1 MRRAL
6 SLILAVLLPLPAL
19 SLAAPDTAP
28 PPATESREYGSVE
41 ERRLL
46 LSLEEERRGLA
57 AAKESL
63 NERENE
69 LKRLEAEVDKKLT
82 ELTRLRQ
89 ELEEMLAQRGEDEQK
104 RIKDL
109 ARMYEKMAP
118 EKAARLIVSLD
129 EGLAIAILSGMKT
142 KAAAKL
148 LNFMEK
154 DKGAK
159 LSAAFSSLQSP

>member
-1 MRRAL
+1 MIRWIYCSLMTAL
-6 SLILAVLLPLPAL
+6 LFPAL
-19 SLAAPDTAP
+19 SSAA
-28 PPATESREYGSVE
+28 PATETPPPGESREFGSVE

-57 AAKESL
+57 TAKESL
-63 NERENE
+63 AERENE
-69 LKRLEAEVDKKLT
+69 LKRLEVEVDKKLT

-89 ELEEMLAQRGEDEQK
+89 ELEEMMAQRSEDEQK

-118 EKAARLIVSLD
+118 EKAARLIVTLD